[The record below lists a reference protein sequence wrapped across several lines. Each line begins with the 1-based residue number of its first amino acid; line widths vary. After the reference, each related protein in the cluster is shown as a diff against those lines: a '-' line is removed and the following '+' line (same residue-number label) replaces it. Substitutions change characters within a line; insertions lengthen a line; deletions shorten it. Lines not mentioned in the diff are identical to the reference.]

1 LNSTNDFI
9 WVLTDKSLAEVATLW
24 QTANVLAIDT
34 EFVRTDTFHANLGLI
49 QVCLENQT
57 WLIDPI
63 EITDWSP
70 FADILTNDNIVKVL
84 HSLSEDAEV
93 LLHSVG
99 VSMVNVFDSQIAAG
113 FLGYPVQ
120 MSYAKLIE
128 SLFDVVLPKEATRSD
143 WMKRP
148 LEAEQCQYAAAD
160 VHWLYQVYEIFANK
174 LNEIARYDWVK
185 EDSQR
190 MVNNNL
196 PIDPENYYL
205 KLRGAWKLKGSRL
218 QALKEMCQWREVL
231 ARKQNSNR
239 GRILQ
244 DKDLIAIAEKM
255 PTNKSVLQK
264 SINIPSRK
272 IRLYGD
278 QIVHMIRQAE
288 ETKRADWP
296 ERIEGPL
303 PADQADLLKN
313 VRQLIHSIAENHNV
327 PAELLA
333 RRKSLEEWLRSG
345 SRDSEYLLPEVFTG
359 WRHAL
364 IVESVNA
371 LLNAQWEEIHEA

>member
-1 LNSTNDFI
+1 M
-9 WVLTDKSLAEVATLW
+9 TDESLAEVATLW

-57 WLIDPI
+57 WLIDPLGI
-63 EITDWSP
+63 NDWSP
-70 FADILTNDNIVKVL
+70 FAAILTNDKIVKVL

-99 VSMVNVFDSQIAAG
+99 VTMVNVFDSQIAAG

-128 SLFDVVLPKEATRSD
+128 ALFDVALPKEATRSD

-160 VHWLYQVYEIFANK
+160 VHWLYQVYEIFAIK
-174 LNEIARYDWVK
+174 LNDIARYDWVK

-196 PIDPENYYL
+196 PIDPERYYL

-218 QALKEMCQWREVL
+218 QALKEMCQWREML

-239 GRILQ
+239 GRVLQ

-278 QIVHMIRQAE
+278 QIIHMIMQAE
-288 ETKRADWP
+288 ETKRVDWP

-313 VRQLIHSIAENHNV
+313 VRQLIHSIAEKNQV

-345 SRDSEYLLPEVFTG
+345 SRDSAYVLPEVFTG
-359 WRHAL
+359 WRQTL
-364 IVESVNA
+364 VVEPVNA